1 MVIILSADDTLFQE
15 LKILL
20 VSRVKAMDLLMEW

>member
-1 MVIILSADDTLFQE
+1 MVTIPSADDTLFQE

-20 VSRVKAMDLLMEW
+20 VSRVKAMDPLTEW